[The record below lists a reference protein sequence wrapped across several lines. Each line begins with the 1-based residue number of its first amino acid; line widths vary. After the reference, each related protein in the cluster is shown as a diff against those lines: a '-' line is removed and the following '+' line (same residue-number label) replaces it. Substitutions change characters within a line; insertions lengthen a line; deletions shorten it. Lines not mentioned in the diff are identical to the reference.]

1 MQRSQVGVLTCPSDR
16 SNTSLLIIPKV
27 TDSQQF
33 EFPKPAVQPSAA
45 EVLDSDEMEPTLAI
59 QDLLDRPE
67 AIVIVIVAI
76 MVAFWQ
82 LYLALLEEPD
92 EDAVLSGRGLAR
104 RLGVDPSTISRRKDR
119 ADFSEW
125 SQGLDPEGIAWIYV
139 QGNFVPQLNRLE
151 AE

>member
-1 MQRSQVGVLTCPSDR
+1 MILS
-16 SNTSLLIIPKV
+16 TSRLILPKV
-27 TDSQQF
+27 SDSQPF
-33 EFPKPAVQPSAA
+33 EFPEPAAQPRTAEISAA
-45 EVLDSDEMEPTLAI
+45 DELETTFAI

-67 AIVIVIVAI
+67 AIVVVIVAF

-92 EDAVLSGRGLAR
+92 GDAFLSGRGLAR

-125 SQGLDPEGIAWIYV
+125 SQGLDPEGIAWIYL
-139 QGNFVPQLNRLE
+139 QGNFVPQLNSQGTE
-151 AE
+151 